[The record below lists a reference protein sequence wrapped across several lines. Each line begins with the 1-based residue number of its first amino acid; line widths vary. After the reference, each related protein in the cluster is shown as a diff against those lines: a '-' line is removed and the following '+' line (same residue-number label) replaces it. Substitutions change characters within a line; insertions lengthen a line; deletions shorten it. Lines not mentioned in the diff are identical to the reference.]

1 MLTIFFAY
9 NLVPSSLNAG
19 EIGLNWIY
27 LSWELNEYATNY
39 LIEVKHGV
47 KRDSEL
53 INCDT
58 TNYNITNLLPS
69 TE

>member
-1 MLTIFFAY
+1 LKIFSVC
-9 NLVPSSLNAG
+9 NLVPTSLNAG
-19 EIGLNWIY
+19 EIGSNWIY
-27 LSWELNEYATNY
+27 LSWEPNNFATNY
-39 LIEVKHGV
+39 LIEVKHGI